1 MEGANE
7 IISQLNKMT
16 PNEILQ
22 VLLAYK
28 DEVTYQIDIMLQL
41 KTGVI
46 NCLYNQEALQALRTE
61 LLTQRELLNTLY
73 YLGQLIFANI
83 DERIANEIGIL

>member
-28 DEVTYQIDIMLQL
+28 DEVTYQTDIMLQL

-46 NCLYNQEALQALRTE
+46 NSLYNQEALQALRTE
-61 LLTQRELLNTLY
+61 LLTQRKLLNNLY
-73 YLGQLIFANI
+73 YLGQLMFANI

>member
-46 NCLYNQEALQALRTE
+46 NCLYKQEALQALRTE

>member
-46 NCLYNQEALQALRTE
+46 NCLYKQEALQALRTE

-73 YLGQLIFANI
+73 HLGQLIFANI

>member
-7 IISQLNKMT
+7 IISRLNKMT
-16 PNEILQ
+16 PDEILQ

-28 DEVTYQIDIMLQL
+28 DEVVHQTDIMLQL

-46 NCLYNQEALQALRTE
+46 SCSYNQEALQALRTE
-61 LLTQRELLNTLY
+61 LLAQRELLNNLHS
-73 YLGQLIFANI
+73 LGQLMFANI

>member
-46 NCLYNQEALQALRTE
+46 NCLYNQEALRALRTE
-61 LLTQRELLNTLY
+61 LLTQRELLNNLHH
-73 YLGQLIFANI
+73 LGQLMFANI

>member
-22 VLLAYK
+22 ILLAYK
-28 DEVTYQIDIMLQL
+28 DEVTYQTDIMLQL

-46 NCLYNQEALQALRTE
+46 NSLYKQEALQALRTE

>member
-7 IISQLNKMT
+7 IISRLNKMT
-16 PNEILQ
+16 PDEILQ

-28 DEVTYQIDIMLQL
+28 DEVVHQTDIMLQL

-46 NCLYNQEALQALRTE
+46 NCSYNQEALQALRTE
-61 LLTQRELLNTLY
+61 LLAQRELLNNLHS
-73 YLGQLIFANI
+73 LGQLMFANI